1 METNLPPAS
10 DFIAHA
16 KHGFAH
22 FFTFRGRS
30 TRPQFWW
37 YCFCLWLTSI
47 VISMPANLFRI
58 KVSELAPGQTPD
70 ITSILFTFQPV
81 AYKVCMV
88 TSTIIGLILTVSLL
102 AAAVRRLHDAGYS
115 ATLAYILSALSILT
129 TLFYLLLLFMP
140 DMVHF
145 SMEDFSAVMKLA
157 AVAFFVSVAMSVMG
171 IILLVRLI
179 MPSEPRENA
188 YGPYVGREN

>member
-1 METNLPPAS
+1 
-10 DFIAHA
+10 
-16 KHGFAH
+16 
-22 FFTFRGRS
+22 
-30 TRPQFWW
+30 
-37 YCFCLWLTSI
+37 
-47 VISMPANLFRI
+47 
-58 KVSELAPGQTPD
+58 
-70 ITSILFTFQPV
+70 
-81 AYKVCMV
+81 MV